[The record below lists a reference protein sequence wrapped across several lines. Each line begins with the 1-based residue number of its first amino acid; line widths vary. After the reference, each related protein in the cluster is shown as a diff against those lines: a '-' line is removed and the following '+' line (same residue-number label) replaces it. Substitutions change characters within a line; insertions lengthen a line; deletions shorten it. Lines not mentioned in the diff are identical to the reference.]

1 MVLIKPAKGFK
12 AWWFVYDSRFLLE
25 ASWKN
30 ESSFERQGL
39 EEERLVQYQERR
51 QRGER
56 EGGREA
62 GKEGFREEKKLSIV
76 ANNMPI
82 L

>member
-1 MVLIKPAKGFK
+1 MKAVLRGK
-12 AWWFVYDSRFLLE
+12 ALKRGEKIGPVPGTR
-25 ASWKN
+25 
-30 ESSFERQGL
+30 
-39 EEERLVQYQERR
+39 YQEIR

-56 EGGREA
+56 EGGRQGRRDSE
-62 GKEGFREEKKLSIV
+62 RKKLSIV